1 MTENNFIELDKI
13 ETSTAAQNFAN
24 LLNENKTYFL
34 NGTWGSGKST
44 FLKQVD
50 NLKPVNN
57 NKKVKLV
64 TIDFWRLNDSRSTL
78 ETVFAK
84 LHPFVYWGLR
94 LIVILCIALSILMTN
109 VVDLGLSAYVPNCV
123 VLFAGVI
130 ALIVAIYQFL
140 KIKSDGFFSCL
151 LTSECLSLSGK
162 VLIIDDFDRMTKE
175 QQEASYKVFSLLNG
189 KLPIIFVGDIEL
201 LHRSDNNYLS
211 KIIDRRIELPYDLH
225 PNKIWSD
232 YIEQLEKKFKIK
244 LSDEV
249 KSIFILDT
257 KNLRDRERFNDFVNL
272 ELIKRNKKEYV
283 QIEQQLIVIFFYLY
297 YPTIYEGLKSR
308 KEQTLLNDKIRPFIE
323 SLHKKLT
330 EKNDFYPS
338 CYVDNKEA
346 YFINET
352 PSNRTVDELN
362 LIMAS
367 NQQLSKELLIA
378 KPKSDFFHFVIGN
391 FEILPENQQ
400 ELLFL
405 QSLELSTRDN
415 NNDLMDFI
423 IQKRIEK
430 EITDYKIGTT
440 EVNNEMIGNIFSFFQ
455 NLLQDMIDDPDT
467 SEVYYFILKH
477 NIFRYQDLRVLEE
490 ELGPYDKEY
499 LSYRRKYVTLLIYL
513 YRRDEIDFFKIWIE
527 ELWDT
532 INKLNTEEFLRFWL
546 EFGFLSNKDKN
557 KRGYDSKNKDYIFVK
572 DFNTYAD
579 EEDIIFL
586 KESIKGR
593 LNELEKEGFKFED

>member
-1 MTENNFIELDKI
+1 MTENNFIKLDQI
-13 ETSTAAQNFAN
+13 NTATASKNFAN
-24 LLNENKTYFL
+24 LLRENKTYFL

-44 FLKQVD
+44 FLKEINDTKQ
-50 NLKPVNN
+50 
-57 NKKVKLV
+57 VKLV

-78 ETVFAK
+78 ETVFAN

-109 VVDLGLSAYVPNCV
+109 VVDLGLSVFVPNWV

-130 ALIVAIYQFL
+130 ALIVAIHQFL
-140 KIKSDGFFSCL
+140 KIKSDGIYSRL
-151 LTSECLSLSGK
+151 LTINYHLCKKK
-162 VLIIDDFDRMTKE
+162 VLIVDDFDRMTPA
-175 QQEASYKVFSLLNG
+175 QQEASYKLFSLLNG

-201 LHRSDNNYLS
+201 LHRNDNNYLS

-232 YIEQLEKKFKIK
+232 YIEQLEQKFKIK

-330 EKNDFYPS
+330 EKNNFYPS

-352 PSNRTVDELN
+352 PSNRTVDELS
-362 LIMAS
+362 LIIDS

-378 KPKSDFFHFVIGN
+378 TPKSDFFHFVIGN

-430 EITDYKIGTT
+430 EIPDYKIGTT

-477 NIFRYQDLRVLEE
+477 KIFRYQDLRVLEE
-490 ELGPYDKEY
+490 ELGPYDEEY

-513 YRRDEIDFFKIWIE
+513 YRRDEIDFFNMWTE
-527 ELWDT
+527 DLWDT

-557 KRGYDSKNKDYIFVK
+557 KRGYDSKNKEYIFVK
-572 DFNTYAD
+572 DFHTYAD

-586 KESIKGR
+586 KGSIKER

>member
-1 MTENNFIELDKI
+1 MTENNFIKLDQI
-13 ETSTAAQNFAN
+13 NTATASKNFAN
-24 LLNENKTYFL
+24 LLRENKTYFL

-44 FLKQVD
+44 FLKEINDTKQ
-50 NLKPVNN
+50 
-57 NKKVKLV
+57 VKLV

-78 ETVFAK
+78 ETVFAN
-84 LHPFVYWGLR
+84 LHPFVYWSLR

-109 VVDLGLSAYVPNCV
+109 VVDLGLSVLVPNWV

-130 ALIVAIYQFL
+130 ALIVAIHQFL
-140 KIKSDGFFSCL
+140 KIKSDGIYSRL
-151 LTSECLSLSGK
+151 LTINYHLCKKK
-162 VLIIDDFDRMTKE
+162 VLIVDDFDRMTPA
-175 QQEASYKVFSLLNG
+175 QQEASYKLFSLLNG

-201 LHRSDNNYLS
+201 LHRNDNNYLS

-232 YIEQLEKKFKIK
+232 YIEQLEQKFKIK

-283 QIEQQLIVIFFYLY
+283 QIERQLIVIFFYLY

-330 EKNDFYPS
+330 EKNNFYPS

-352 PSNRTVDELN
+352 PSNRTVDELS
-362 LIMAS
+362 LIIDS

-378 KPKSDFFHFVIGN
+378 TPKSDFFHFVIGN

-430 EITDYKIGTT
+430 EIPDYKIGTT

-477 NIFRYQDLRVLEE
+477 KIFRYQDLRVLEE
-490 ELGPYDKEY
+490 ELGPYDEEY

-513 YRRDEIDFFKIWIE
+513 YRRDEIDFFNMWTE
-527 ELWDT
+527 DLWDT

-557 KRGYDSKNKDYIFVK
+557 KRGYDSKNKEYIFVK
-572 DFNTYAD
+572 DFHTYAD

-586 KESIKGR
+586 KGSIKER